1 MEEQSR
7 IAAEYNEAQAGR
19 TVEVLVEDYD
29 RYAGC
34 WFGRSEADAPDI
46 DSKVFFTLPK
56 GHDRVK
62 PGDMITVRITESWI
76 GI

>member
-1 MEEQSR
+1 M
-7 IAAEYNEAQAGR
+7 
-19 TVEVLVEDYD
+19 EDYD

-62 PGDMITVRITESWI
+62 PGDMITVRITECPGLGSDWESVALEPPK
-76 GI
+76 